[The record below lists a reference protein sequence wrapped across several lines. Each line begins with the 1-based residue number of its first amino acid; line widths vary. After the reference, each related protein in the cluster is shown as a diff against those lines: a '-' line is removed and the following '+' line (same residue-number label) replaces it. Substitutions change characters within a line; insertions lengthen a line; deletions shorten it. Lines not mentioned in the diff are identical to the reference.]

1 MSEDTG
7 VAPEDALQ
15 VAQRALAKVNDLER
29 GLDELREDHEEAID
43 KLVSVEL
50 FCSELVDDRAYESY
64 SRDMKIGMVREHA
77 YERAVEQG
85 GKAKLDYK
93 DVKWGVFEGDPG
105 ASHCYSL
112 LRAAAGSDEDA
123 QRDAR
128 RGTVGFRLRDPDDGN
143 IHVTVD
149 ADLAK
154 RESDLFAQKKD
165 AERAEVR

>member
-1 MSEDTG
+1 MSEDAG

-29 GLDELREDHEEAID
+29 DLNELGTDHEEAVD
-43 KLVSVEL
+43 KLVSVQL
-50 FCSELVDDRAYESY
+50 FCSELVGDRAYEGY

-85 GKAKLDYK
+85 GKAKIDYK
-93 DVKWGVFEGDPG
+93 DIKWSVFDGEPG

-112 LRAAAGSDEDA
+112 LRAAAGSDEDT

-128 RGTVGFRLRDPDDGN
+128 RGTVGFRLRDPDGGN

-154 RESDLFAQKKD
+154 RESSLFAQKKD
-165 AERAEVR
+165 AQESEVF